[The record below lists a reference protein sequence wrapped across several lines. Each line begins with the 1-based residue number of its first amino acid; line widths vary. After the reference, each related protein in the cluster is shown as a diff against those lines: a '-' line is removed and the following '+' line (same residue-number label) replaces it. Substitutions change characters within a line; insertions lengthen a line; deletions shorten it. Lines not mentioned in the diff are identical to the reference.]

1 MPKRQLRVNMVVT
14 EEQHALLSELAEL
27 DPVNVRS
34 AAGFMRDLLDR
45 VTPLLRVQVPAMR
58 AAAQELNTSREE
70 LQEPLRAF
78 LVKMKQMDLLD
89 PATLEPP
96 EPQRSEDGRP
106 KRRRRATPRSSTHGQ

>member
-27 DPVNVRS
+27 DPSVRS
-34 AAGFMRDLLDR
+34 SAGFMRELLDR

-58 AAAQELNTSREE
+58 AAAQELNTSREQ
-70 LQEPLRAF
+70 LQEPLRAL

-89 PATLEPP
+89 PASLEPP